1 MAKLSKEQWAAAR
14 KQWESDPRGGF
25 AWLADEL
32 NNVVDRT
39 AIGKMAKRNGWN
51 KSATTGA
58 EKVSRPVKNVPPQK
72 SPPGRPTDYHEDFN
86 DQAKKLCMLGHT
98 NDDLAFFFEVSPST
112 IDNWMVKHSEFLGAV
127 KAGRLVADMN
137 VAASLYERAVG
148 YSCTETKVFCVNGQ
162 IIEHDV
168 IKHYP
173 PEVGAAKYWLNNR
186 QPELWKEKVV
196 LEQDMTVAMVPT
208 EELDAIHE
216 RNLLIQKEKA
226 KAILGRAHRLGIC
239 SYIEG
244 ADKVSS
250 DDS

>member
-14 KQWESDPRGGF
+14 KKWEDDPRDGF
-25 AWLADEL
+25 AWLVDDL
-32 NNVVDRT
+32 NNVVTRS
-39 AIGKMAKRNGWN
+39 AIGKMAKRNEWT

-72 SPPGRPTDYHEDFN
+72 SPPGRPTDYREEFN

-98 NDDLAFFFEVSPST
+98 NDDLAFFFEVSPTT
-112 IDNWMVKHSEFLGAV
+112 IDTWLVKHPEFLGAV
-127 KAGRLVADMN
+127 KAGRIVADAN

-148 YSCTETKVFCVNGQ
+148 YSCVETKVFCVAGE
-162 IIEHDV
+162 IVTHEV

-196 LEQDMTVAMVPT
+196 MEQDVTVAMVPT

-244 ADKVSS
+244 VEQPEQ
-250 DDS
+250 